1 MGWTGINNIVG
12 QANSTWNL
20 DVDSSN
26 NWRAFYQN
34 AAGAAQ
40 VLITANSTSN
50 IVSFPQTA
58 GISATGNITGNYYF
72 GNGSQLTGVASG
84 TPTQIVSGTSN
95 VSVVSSGGNVT
106 VGIGG
111 TSNVA
116 VFATTGVIVTGTVS
130 ATGNISTTGFVDAG
144 ILTTGKSLLGNVT
157 LEANVNA
164 AAIKDLV
171 IPDGLIL
178 TIPSTS
184 FFTLIP

>member
-1 MGWTGINNIVG
+1 
-12 QANSTWNL
+12 
-20 DVDSSN
+20 
-26 NWRAFYQN
+26 
-34 AAGAAQ
+34 
-40 VLITANSTSN
+40 
-50 IVSFPQTA
+50 
-58 GISATGNITGNYYF
+58 
-72 GNGSQLTGVASG
+72 
-84 TPTQIVSGTSN
+84 
-95 VSVVSSGGNVT
+95 
-106 VGIGG
+106 
-111 TSNVA
+111 VA